1 MIFSCYTRVLYLF
14 LFIIE
19 VRGPPRY
26 QYEMIVEK
34 RPSVCVI
41 HVHLFFKFY
50 FCSFSH
56 FPLMNQSHQQCKSA
70 PTGINSVLY
79 FNLLL
84 LHSANHKYLFYI
96 VNPGRLKK

>member
-41 HVHLFFKFY
+41 HVHLSFI
-50 FCSFSH
+50 SVQFSH

-70 PTGINSVLY
+70 PTCINSVLY